1 MKQLGDR
8 LKWLRKER
16 NWTQEQLAQKL
27 NVSRSQISKWENGDQ
42 LPDIKSIEEISNLF
56 NVSIDFLLG
65 RNHVTKEIL
74 HEIQR
79 TYGTDDIDE
88 ELLEVIRYL
97 KQNPKLARSLYVLQ
111 SLPAKKRKRIETIV
125 TTTIQELLRAF
136 E

>member
-111 SLPAKKRKRIETIV
+111 SLPTKKRKRIETIV
-125 TTTIQELLRAF
+125 ITTIQELLRAF

>member
-125 TTTIQELLRAF
+125 ITTIQELLRAF